1 MSRKRTNQEQREAF
15 EELQQR
21 KKRKLENAR
30 DRQSLDE
37 DGKTRSRKRRKNKNR
52 NRNNVRRRGRAK
64 PHKVGLTL
72 VTIQAIV
79 SMLCVGML
87 HIIGIIPLKYMRII
101 GGILLLLLGLT
112 LFTQLNRKKKAITRI
127 K

>member
-1 MSRKRTNQEQREAF
+1 MIRKRTNQEQREAF

-52 NRNNVRRRGRAK
+52 KNVRRRGRAK
-64 PHKVGLTL
+64 PHKVGSCHNSGNC
-72 VTIQAIV
+72 VDVMCWYAPHYRNYSVEIHAYNRRYSIVAAWAYTIYAV
-79 SMLCVGML
+79 E
-87 HIIGIIPLKYMRII
+87 
-101 GGILLLLLGLT
+101 
-112 LFTQLNRKKKAITRI
+112 
-127 K
+127 

>member
-1 MSRKRTNQEQREAF
+1 MIRKRTNQEQREAF

-52 NRNNVRRRGRAK
+52 KNVSQFRAPSLKKPSRRCWSVVHWRN
-64 PHKVGLTL
+64 
-72 VTIQAIV
+72 
-79 SMLCVGML
+79 
-87 HIIGIIPLKYMRII
+87 
-101 GGILLLLLGLT
+101 
-112 LFTQLNRKKKAITRI
+112 
-127 K
+127 

>member
-1 MSRKRTNQEQREAF
+1 MIRKRTNQEQREAF

-52 NRNNVRRRGRAK
+52 KNVRRRGRAK
-64 PHKVGLTL
+64 PHKVGLSQFRQLCRCYVLVCSTL
-72 VTIQAIV
+72 
-79 SMLCVGML
+79 
-87 HIIGIIPLKYMRII
+87 
-101 GGILLLLLGLT
+101 
-112 LFTQLNRKKKAITRI
+112 
-127 K
+127 